1 MCYCQE
7 RRFSSDVDP
16 KAKMLSKYAHHFR
29 RLAGGFALSTGAGI
43 AYCSPTAPIR
53 CNDGTTVIP
62 WSAPTR
68 ESQIERLKN
77 EIFDVV
83 VIGGG
88 CVGAGCAWEAATRGL
103 KVALIERDDFAA
115 GTSGYVDKT
124 KTLAPSFNNQ
134 YLTDISL
141 LPPPFSF

>member
-1 MCYCQE
+1 
-7 RRFSSDVDP
+7 
-16 KAKMLSKYAHHFR
+16 MLKRGNDFFR
-29 RLAGGFALSTGAGI
+29 RLFALSSGAAGI
-43 AYCSPTAPIR
+43 SYCSPTAPIR

-68 ESQIERLKN
+68 ESQIDRLKG

-115 GTSGYVDKT
+115 GTSGYVET
-124 KTLAPSFNNQ
+124 KIMIKLIEKSR
-134 YLTDISL
+134 LI
-141 LPPPFSF
+141 FSHYTN

>member
-1 MCYCQE
+1 ML
-7 RRFSSDVDP
+7 RISSSR
-16 KAKMLSKYAHHFR
+16 LF
-29 RLAGGFALSTGAGI
+29 RLAGGFALSSGAAGI
-43 AYCSPTAPIR
+43 SYCSPTAPIR

-68 ESQIERLKN
+68 ESQIDRLKG

-115 GTSGYVDKT
+115 GTSGYVET
-124 KTLAPSFNNQ
+124 KIMIILIEIEKSRLILSHYTNNNSSYLSYSFPL
-134 YLTDISL
+134 Y
-141 LPPPFSF
+141 